1 MPIHDWTRVT
11 AGDFH
16 HFHERWIQ
24 DIAAA
29 LNKGCLPPDYMALT
43 KPDVALRDL
52 DAILR
57 NGDPSRVMA
66 RIELGIG
73 VGNNAG
79 VETTIRLYSGDR
91 VPSLSTLLPALQN
104 ALFVKSKWRG

>member
-29 LNKGCLPPDYMALT
+29 LNKGCLPPDYMALSDQVT
-43 KPDVALRDL
+43 GRPIPDVVTLQTRSPKPKNQPGGV
-52 DAILR
+52 AIATA
-57 NGDPSRVMA
+57 PPSSRVIA
-66 RIELGIG
+66 
-73 VGNNAG
+73 N
-79 VETTIRLYSGDR
+79 SC
-91 VPSLSTLLPALQN
+91 
-104 ALFVKSKWRG
+104 